1 MPRYINADAL
11 LKRTIHNP
19 LHAPYIT
26 EQDVEEMP
34 TVTINDHPDEIKVTN
49 CNHNADDSKKDLI
62 SRADALSCFH
72 DWIDQRG
79 DVHTADEM
87 PEYQRIEQLP
97 SAQPEQIVARQIRW
111 MEMKEKPGFRSYTP
125 HCKCSNCGH
134 ELDFENI
141 NYCYFCGA
149 RFVAKEN
156 SDE

>member
-1 MPRYINADAL
+1 M
-11 LKRTIHNP
+11 
-19 LHAPYIT
+19 
-26 EQDVEEMP
+26 
-34 TVTINDHPDEIKVTN
+34 NDY
-49 CNHNADDSKKDLI
+49 LI
-62 SRADALSCFH
+62 SRAAAIDILDA
-72 DWIDQRG
+72 
-79 DVHTADEM
+79 
-87 PEYQRIEQLP
+87 YQVMVENGEENPYAWARLRMSELP